1 MRLGTACPGI
11 ERIEAAFAGHAFD
24 RHRHDTY
31 ALGLTLTGVQSFQ
44 YRGERIDSPA
54 GHALVLHPDE
64 PHDGEAGADGGF
76 RYRMLYIAPT
86 LIQDALGY
94 RHPLPFVRGA
104 LTTDRRFIRALRPA
118 LRALDRPAEPLAAD
132 ATILALAEALA
143 GLDPSATARP
153 AAPVCVQAVATAREF
168 LNAHREEKVT
178 SETLERITGLDRYTL
193 ARQFRRLLG
202 TSPYRYLTLRRLE
215 DVKSALE
222 RGENLADVAFSAGF
236 ADQSHM
242 TRQFKQVY
250 GLTPGQWRRLT
261 RPLPGTVG

>member
-31 ALGLTLTGVQSFQ
+31 ALGLTLTGVQSFH

-64 PHDGEAGADGGF
+64 LHDGEAGADGGF

-86 LIQDALGY
+86 LIQEALGY
-94 RHPLPFVRGA
+94 RHALPFVRGA

-118 LRALDRPAEPLAAD
+118 LEALDRPAQPLAAD
-132 ATILALAEALA
+132 ATILSLAEALA
-143 GLDPSATARP
+143 GLDPSAIARP
-153 AAPVCVQAVATAREF
+153 IAPVCVHAVNKARDF
-168 LNAHREEKVT
+168 LDAHRD
-178 SETLERITGLDRYTL
+178 ETVSSAALERITGLDRFTL

-202 TSPYRYLTLRRLE
+202 TSPYRYLTLRRVQ

-222 RGENLADVAFSAGF
+222 RGENLAEAAFSAGF

-250 GLTPGQWRRLT
+250 GLPPGHWRRLT
-261 RPLPGTVG
+261 RPVRGTVG

>member
-31 ALGLTLTGVQSFQ
+31 ALGLTLSGVQSFH

-86 LIQDALGY
+86 LIQEALGY
-94 RHPLPFVRGA
+94 RHALPFVRGA
-104 LTTDRRFIRALRPA
+104 LTIDQRFIRALRPT
-118 LRALDRPAEPLAAD
+118 LGALDRQAEPLAAD
-132 ATILALAEALA
+132 ETILALAEALA
-143 GLDPSATARP
+143 GLDPATSARP
-153 AAPVCVQAVATAREF
+153 VALACVQAVHKARDF
-168 LNAHREEKVT
+168 LDAHREETV
-178 SETLERITGLDRYTL
+178 SSAALERITGLDRFTL

-202 TSPYRYLTLRRLE
+202 TSPYRYLTLRRVQG
-215 DVKSALE
+215 VKKALE
-222 RGENLADVAFSAGF
+222 SGATLADAAFSAGF

-250 GLTPGQWRRLT
+250 GLPPGHWRRLT
-261 RPLPGTVG
+261 RLAQGTAG